1 VIATYGKCFALFLTL
16 ALFAALPAAANR
28 IDDGDQT
35 DRLLIAD
42 PSPGLSAY
50 MSRSG
55 FEVESVERL
64 DALDLSLMVAVP
76 PDHVPAS
83 AALRDL
89 HARFPRAIVA
99 RDDPFYLAHDTRSGR
114 GKTAEPAQILTAI
127 DWGGN
132 EADAAADMRIG
143 VIDSSLDSSHPAL
156 EGAAIVEQQFTSKQ
170 APTTDTAHG
179 TAIAAMLV
187 GKSDSR
193 SVSGLLHGATLFY
206 ASIFQNGK
214 HGPVASS
221 ADFLR
226 GVNWLIKSGVT
237 VINASVTSTSENTI
251 VDYAMSLLARD
262 KVILV
267 AAAGNRGPS
276 APPVYPAAIPTA
288 FAVTAV
294 SVEGD
299 AYRLANTGDYIDISA
314 PGIDLPTTS
323 QKITSGTSLAVPF
336 VAAAL
341 ARMVQA
347 CGISPLEAEVSLQ
360 AHARDLGPRGWDSHF
375 GWGLLQ
381 ALPNCGGE
389 GAAASRHP

>member
-1 VIATYGKCFALFLTL
+1 MIVARGKSFAFFLIVASFACF
-16 ALFAALPAAANR
+16 PAAANR
-28 IDDGDQT
+28 IDDGGET
-35 DRLLIAD
+35 NRILIAD
-42 PSPGLSAY
+42 PSPTLGAY
-50 MSRSG
+50 VSNKG
-55 FEVESVERL
+55 FKVESVERL
-64 DALDLSLMVAVP
+64 DALHLSLMVAVP

-83 AALRDL
+83 AALHELRT
-89 HARFPRAIVA
+89 RFPEAIVA
-99 RDDPFYLAHDTRSGR
+99 LDDPFELAHDARAGR
-114 GKTAEPAQILTAI
+114 GKTAEPQQILTAI
-127 DWGGN
+127 DWDTG
-132 EADAAADMRIG
+132 DAGATKGMRIG
-143 VIDSSLDSSHPAL
+143 VIDSSLDRSHPAL
-156 EGAAIVEQQFTSKQ
+156 QGATIIEQDFTSKQ
-170 APTTDTAHG
+170 VPTTDTAHG

-187 GKSDSR
+187 GKADSR
-193 SVSGLLHGATLFY
+193 SVSGLLHGATLYY
-206 ASIFQNGK
+206 AGIFQSGTD
-214 HGPVASS
+214 GTVASS

-237 VINASVTSTSENTI
+237 IINASVTSTSDNTV
-251 VDYAMSLLARD
+251 VDYAMSILSRD

-299 AYRLANTGDYIDISA
+299 AYLYANTGDYIDISA
-314 PGIDLPTTS
+314 PGINLPTTS

-336 VAAAL
+336 VTAAL

-347 CGISPLEAEVSLQ
+347 CGISPLEAEMKLQ

-389 GAAASRHP
+389 GATASRL

>member
-1 VIATYGKCFALFLTL
+1 VIVARGKSFAFFLIAASLACF
-16 ALFAALPAAANR
+16 PAAASR
-28 IDDGDQT
+28 IDDGGRT
-35 DRLLIAD
+35 DRILIAD
-42 PSPGLSAY
+42 PSPALGTYVSDK
-50 MSRSG
+50 G
-55 FEVESVERL
+55 FKVESIERL
-64 DALDLSLMVAVP
+64 DALDLSLMVVVP
-76 PDHVPAS
+76 PDHVPAA
-83 AALRDL
+83 AALRTL
-89 HARFPRAIVA
+89 RARFPRAMVA

-114 GKTAEPAQILTAI
+114 SKTAEPAQILTAI
-127 DWGGN
+127 DWDPN
-132 EADAAADMRIG
+132 QVDAAADMRIG
-143 VIDSSLDSSHPAL
+143 VIDSSLDPSHPAL
-156 EGAAIVEQQFTSKQ
+156 EGATMVEQQFTSKQ

-237 VINASVTSTSENTI
+237 IINASVTSTSDNTV
-251 VDYAMSLLARD
+251 VDYAMSILSRD

-299 AYRLANTGDYIDISA
+299 AYLYANTGDYIDISA
-314 PGIDLPTTS
+314 PGINLPTTS

-336 VAAAL
+336 VTAAL

-347 CGISPLEAEVSLQ
+347 CGISPLEAEVKLQ

-381 ALPNCGGE
+381 VLPNCGGE
-389 GAAASRHP
+389 GATASRL